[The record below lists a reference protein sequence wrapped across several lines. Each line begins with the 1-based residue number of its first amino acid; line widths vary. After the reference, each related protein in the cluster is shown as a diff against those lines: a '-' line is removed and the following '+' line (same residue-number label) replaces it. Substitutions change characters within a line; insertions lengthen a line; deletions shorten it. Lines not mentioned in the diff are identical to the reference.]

1 MVDFKMPFC
10 YNKPK
15 LYKGWDIMNFEG
27 LKKYI
32 DALPTVYDVKSCDV
46 SVRYKHKEV
55 FRHSIGFSDLD
66 CTKPTTPT
74 DLQWVY
80 SMTKVITT
88 TAVMRL
94 IIRGELQMNDKVSKY
109 LPEYENL
116 TVKTADGIKP
126 ATKPLLVW
134 HLFAMRSGM
143 NYNLS
148 APSIKEALA
157 NGKLSTRELV
167 AAMAKEPL
175 GFEPGDSYCYSLSH
189 DVLAAV
195 AEVVSGKSYYEFL
208 CDELFIPLGMK
219 DTGFKPTDEQKKRFT
234 TMWLFDPKRFVCKP
248 MECKCVYNLSPEYE
262 SGGAGLFTTVDDY
275 MKVIDALANGGI
287 AENGYEV
294 LSKEGIAK
302 LTEVTSKDDEILGGG
317 KHAYKYGHGVRV
329 MVKPDFPGEES
340 LSPVGEFGWDGAA
353 AAYNLIDPI
362 NNIAIVFMTQ
372 THSFGKSYVE
382 IQPQIRNR
390 VYMSLGLDKK

>member
-1 MVDFKMPFC
+1 MLFC

-15 LYKGWDIMNFEG
+15 FYKGWDIMNFEG

-32 DALPTVYDVKSCDV
+32 DALPAVYDVKSCDV

-55 FRHSIGFSDLD
+55 FRHSIGYSDVE
-66 CTKPTTPT
+66 CTKPTAPT
-74 DLQWVY
+74 DLQWIY

-94 IIRGELQMNDKVSKY
+94 VMRGELSTDDKVSKY
-109 LPEYENL
+109 LPEFENL
-116 TVKTADGIKP
+116 TVKTADGIKN
-126 ATKPLLVW
+126 ATKPMLIW
-134 HLFAMRSGM
+134 HLFAMRSGL

-148 APSIKEALA
+148 TPSIKEALA
-157 NGKLSTRELV
+157 NNKLTTRELV

-175 GFEPGDSYCYSLSH
+175 EFEPGDGYYYSLSH

-195 AEVVSGKSYYEFL
+195 AEVVTGKSFYEFL
-208 CDELFIPLGMK
+208 CDEMFIPLGMT
-219 DTGFKPTDEQKKRFT
+219 DTGFKPNEEQKKRFT
-234 TMWLFDPKRFVCKP
+234 TMWLVDPKRFVCNP
-248 MECKCVYNLSPEYE
+248 MECKCVFNLSSEYE
-262 SGGAGLFTTVDDY
+262 SGGAGLFTTTDDY

-294 LSKEGIAK
+294 LCQKGIEK
-302 LTEVTSKDDEILGGG
+302 LTEITTKDNEPPLGKVG
-317 KHAYKYGHGVRV
+317 YKYGHGVRV
-329 MVKPDFPGEES
+329 MVDPEAAGNES
-340 LSPVGEFGWDGAA
+340 LSPIGEFGWDGAA
-353 AAYNLIDPI
+353 SAYNLIDPI

-372 THSFGKSYVE
+372 IHGFGRSYVE

-390 VYMSLGLDKK
+390 VYMSLGLDKKQ

>member
-1 MVDFKMPFC
+1 
-10 YNKPK
+10 
-15 LYKGWDIMNFEG
+15 MNFDG
-27 LKKYI
+27 LKKYLES
-32 DALPTVYDVKSCDV
+32 LPYVYDIKACDV
-46 SVRYKHKEV
+46 AVRYKHKEV
-55 FRHSIGFSDLD
+55 FRHSIGFSDVEG
-66 CTKPTTPT
+66 TKPTAPT
-74 DLQWVY
+74 DLQWIY
-80 SMTKVITT
+80 SMTKVITC

-94 IIRGELQMNDKVSKY
+94 VMRGELDLNDKVSKY

-116 TVKTADGIKP
+116 TINTDEGVKP

-134 HLFAMRSGM
+134 HLFSMRSGM
-143 NYNLS
+143 NYNLD
-148 APSIKEALA
+148 APSIKEAIA
-157 NGKLSTRELV
+157 KGELSTRELV

-175 GFEPGDSYCYSLSH
+175 SFEPGDSYAYSLSH
-189 DVLAAV
+189 DVLAAI
-195 AEVVSGKSYYEFL
+195 AEVISGKSYYEFL

-234 TMWLFDPKRFVCKP
+234 TMWIMDPSRFTCSP

-262 SGGAGLFTTVDDY
+262 SGGAGLFTTTDDY

-302 LTEVTSKDDEILGGG
+302 LTEITSKDGEILGAG

-329 MVKPDFPGEES
+329 MVNPSLPGEES

-353 AAYNLIDPI
+353 ASYNLVDPI
-362 NNIAIVFMTQ
+362 NNIAVVFITQ
-372 THSFGKSYVE
+372 THGFGRAFVE

-390 VYMSLGLDKK
+390 VYVALGLDK